1 MQSTLPSRAKMLRSP
16 LAADFQGVHTIVH
29 ASSIYGVA
37 TVYSIWQII
46 QTRCGGDGI
55 LHAHWWVVCT
65 EPMVCTE
72 RLQPSRN
79 FHSHPEFALVIDTE
93 INN

>member
-1 MQSTLPSRAKMLRSP
+1 MLRSP

-46 QTRCGGDGI
+46 QTRCGGDGT

-65 EPMVCTE
+65 EPMVCAEPYNQVETSTLTQIL
-72 RLQPSRN
+72 RW
-79 FHSHPEFALVIDTE
+79 
-93 INN
+93 